1 MSLCALIW
9 SATAAQAI
17 ELDRPLM
24 PQSALIWESE
34 EAPRESLA
42 TQKPVGTT
50 WKKIELPSSGFVLQ
64 QRSWLALSIDAPR
77 PGQMFGDLN
86 EDGSLDWSDLDAL
99 SSVLG
104 TCSTDVDRNGVTN
117 FNDLVRILNEYN
129 ESCP

>member
-34 EAPRESLA
+34 EAPQESLT
-42 TQKPVGTT
+42 TQKPVGTP
-50 WKKIELPSSGFVLQ
+50 WKKVELPSSGFVLQ

-86 EDGSLDWSDLDAL
+86 EDGSVDWSDLDAL
-99 SSVLG
+99 SSLLG

>member
-34 EAPRESLA
+34 EAPRESLN
-42 TQKPVGTT
+42 TQEPVGNT
-50 WKKIELPSSGFVLQ
+50 WKKVELPSSGFVLQ
-64 QRSWLALSIDAPR
+64 ERSWLALSIDAPR

-86 EDGSLDWSDLDAL
+86 EDGSVDWSDLDAL
-99 SSVLG
+99 SSLLG
-104 TCSTDVDRNGVTN
+104 TCSTDVRRNGVTN
-117 FNDLVRILNEYN
+117 FDDLVRILNEYN

>member
-34 EAPRESLA
+34 EAPRESLT

-50 WKKIELPSSGFVLQ
+50 WKKL
-64 QRSWLALSIDAPR
+64 
-77 PGQMFGDLN
+77 
-86 EDGSLDWSDLDAL
+86 
-99 SSVLG
+99 
-104 TCSTDVDRNGVTN
+104 
-117 FNDLVRILNEYN
+117 
-129 ESCP
+129 SCPRVSLSCSNALGSRCPLMLLDQGKCLGI

>member
-9 SATAAQAI
+9 SATEAQAI

-34 EAPRESLA
+34 EAPRESLN

-86 EDGSLDWSDLDAL
+86 EDGSVDWSDLDAL
-99 SSVLG
+99 SSLLG
-104 TCSTDVDRNGVTN
+104 TCSTDVRRNGVTN
-117 FNDLVRILNEYN
+117 FDDLVRILNEYN

>member
-34 EAPRESLA
+34 EAPHEPLT

-50 WKKIELPSSGFVLQ
+50 WKKVELPSSGFVLQ

-86 EDGSLDWSDLDAL
+86 EDGSVDWSDLDAL
-99 SSVLG
+99 SSLLG

>member
-34 EAPRESLA
+34 EAPHESLT

-50 WKKIELPSSGFVLQ
+50 WKKLSCPRV
-64 QRSWLALSIDAPR
+64 ALSCSNA
-77 PGQMFGDLN
+77 L
-86 EDGSLDWSDLDAL
+86 GSRCPLMLLDQGKC
-99 SSVLG
+99 LG
-104 TCSTDVDRNGVTN
+104 
-117 FNDLVRILNEYN
+117 I
-129 ESCP
+129 

>member
-34 EAPRESLA
+34 EAPRESLN
-42 TQKPVGTT
+42 TQEPVGIT
-50 WKKIELPSSGFVLQ
+50 WKKVELPSSGFVLQ

-86 EDGSLDWSDLDAL
+86 EDGSVDWSDLDAL
-99 SSVLG
+99 SSLLG

>member
-34 EAPRESLA
+34 EAPRESLN
-42 TQKPVGTT
+42 TQEPVGTT

-86 EDGSLDWSDLDAL
+86 EDGSVDWSDLDAL
-99 SSVLG
+99 SSLLS